1 MIDAVDNADTC
12 RRHWFAAENK
22 PRFRRGSRRF
32 TTVAL
37 MLLLCFAVA
46 GCSSEQSWR
55 TTNITG
61 VMPPLQFTLINENGK
76 VVSASKYVGNGK
88 VNIVFFG
95 YTYCPDVCPTTLAR
109 LSGVVKRLP
118 ETVAKDIQI
127 LFVSVDPARDT
138 PERLAQYTSAFGS
151 RFIGLTGTQKQL
163 RTLTKRYAVTYSYG
177 EKDASGNYPVSHSS
191 AVFVFD
197 REGDVRLLMSA
208 YGPDYD
214 SIEAMAADLKQL
226 VQ

>member
-1 MIDAVDNADTC
+1 MIDAVGNADAC
-12 RRHWFAAENK
+12 RRQWFAAENK
-22 PRFRRGSRRF
+22 PRFRCGNRRF
-32 TTVAL
+32 TAVAL
-37 MLLLCFAVA
+37 MLLLCLAFA

-61 VMPPLQFTLINENGK
+61 VMPPLQFTLTNENGK
-76 VVSASKYVGNGK
+76 EVSASKYVGNGK

-95 YTYCPDVCPTTLAR
+95 FTYCPDVCPTTLAR
-109 LSGVVKRLP
+109 LSAVVEELP
-118 ETVAKDIQI
+118 ETAANDMQI

-138 PERLAQYTSAFGS
+138 PERLAQYTSAFGPEV
-151 RFIGLTGTQKQL
+151 IGLTGTQEQL
-163 RTLTKRYAVTYSYG
+163 RTLTKRYRVTYGYG

-197 REGDVRLLMSA
+197 REGDVRLLMSP

-214 SIEAMAADLKQL
+214 SIETMAADLKQL